1 MSGCL
6 GVVVPP
12 PPQNPMGQRNGGGM
26 GWGGGS
32 LTWSRRVTVG
42 RTDRQTDAG
51 GEGRGPRPG
60 VGPAGEGLWDPTLAG
75 QPPSPLPKKSW
86 GGVWGWG
93 GGGQPGCLGPPG
105 RSRTP
110 GGPPHPGR
118 PGPWRGGGTI
128 KLGGGRGFIKLGGG
142 QHPDAWVPGG
152 SAEVGGTH
160 MSGALGVFFLG
171 GGWMPGS
178 MPPPSPGRQRPPG
191 LPGPDKPYLM
201 PGPAAVGFWGGGRAE
216 PRDPGVRVSVPPRHP
231 WGSREGAGPFPET
244 ALSAPARM
252 GEPPPPRLRRH
263 HH

>member
-1 MSGCL
+1 MS
-6 GVVVPP
+6 P
-12 PPQNPMGQRNGGGM
+12 
-26 GWGGGS
+26 W
-32 LTWSRRVTVG
+32 VG
-42 RTDRQTDAG
+42 RTDRRTRV
-51 GEGRGPRPG
+51 GRGA
-60 VGPAGEGLWDPTLAG
+60 GPALGLGRQGRGFGT
-75 QPPSPLPKKSW
+75 PPWLDNPPLPSQKKV
-86 GGVWGWG
+86 GGVFGDGG

-160 MSGALGVFFLG
+160 MSGALGFFFFG

-216 PRDPGVRVSVPPRHP
+216 PRDPGVRVS
-231 WGSREGAGPFPET
+231 
-244 ALSAPARM
+244 
-252 GEPPPPRLRRH
+252 PPPPPLGFAGRCRPLPRNH
-263 HH
+263 LIGPGQNGGTPPPPPPPPPPLV

>member
-42 RTDRQTDAG
+42 RTDRHRQTDAG

-93 GGGQPGCLGPPG
+93 GGWQPGCLGPPG

-160 MSGALGVFFLG
+160 MSGALGFFFFLG
-171 GGWMPGS
+171 GVDAWVHAPPLTRTSTAPG
-178 MPPPSPGRQRPPG
+178 
-191 LPGPDKPYLM
+191 
-201 PGPAAVGFWGGGRAE
+201 AA
-216 PRDPGVRVSVPPRHP
+216 
-231 WGSREGAGPFPET
+231 GS
-244 ALSAPARM
+244 
-252 GEPPPPRLRRH
+252 
-263 HH
+263 